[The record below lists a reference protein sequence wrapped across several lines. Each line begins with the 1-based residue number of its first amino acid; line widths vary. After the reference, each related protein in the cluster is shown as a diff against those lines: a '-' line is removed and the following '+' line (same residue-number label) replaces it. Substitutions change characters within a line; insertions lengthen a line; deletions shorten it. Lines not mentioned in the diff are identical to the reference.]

1 MLFLPLR
8 PSLYGLCPVR
18 LSVPVF
24 NQSKS
29 AQCHQRAHWHFW
41 PTFLSFH
48 IYTVSGIEG
57 ISKGAK
63 MYKKMNLYTVRF
75 LIYVLVLQM
84 LKPTFFLPNFFS
96 RYKQKKNPPLFPL
109 FHLTNFKYCPN
120 SRYNLNSVYKR
131 IQIFPAILSL
141 ANFRAGWIV
150 ESRFSVIFANLK
162 WI

>member
-48 IYTVSGIEG
+48 SANTDSIHEAMEQSNPWTNLSFHIYTAPGITG
-57 ISKGAK
+57 VSKGAK
-63 MYKKMNLYTVRF
+63 MYKTFESVYCQVPNL
-75 LIYVLVLQM
+75 LIGLINVKAYIH
-84 LKPTFFLPNFFS
+84 FFS
-96 RYKQKKNPPLFPL
+96 KTFSCNKRKNPSYISFI
-109 FHLTNFKYCPN
+109 
-120 SRYNLNSVYKR
+120 SLNKFQRMFQQYV
-131 IQIFPAILSL
+131 
-141 ANFRAGWIV
+141 
-150 ESRFSVIFANLK
+150 
-162 WI
+162 